1 MLLFRI
7 RESLLFQ
14 LMLTLGCAVRELPVA
29 VFESHCL
36 VPAFSVIRKRLMIMF
51 LVVDAVLLLLM
62 LRRLLSFCSYVCIAT

>member
-1 MLLFRI
+1 MPLCYYCRI
-7 RESLLFQ
+7 KELLLFQ
-14 LMLTLGCAVRELPVA
+14 LMLTLACVVRKLLVV

-62 LRRLLSFCSYVCIAT
+62 LKR